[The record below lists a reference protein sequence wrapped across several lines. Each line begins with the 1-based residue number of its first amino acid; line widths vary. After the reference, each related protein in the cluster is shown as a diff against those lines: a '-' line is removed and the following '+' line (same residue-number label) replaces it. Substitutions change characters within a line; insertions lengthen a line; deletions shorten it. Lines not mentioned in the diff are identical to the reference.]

1 MQNSSDWLS
10 RSHPW
15 KSHEKYLKIK
25 PIRPESFTCFSGV
38 DHGLVFYYMSLLK
51 NTSRARRFSLLWN
64 SILIKNETYKKFTN
78 LHAFHLMIVPIPLHS
93 HKHLQSRRGTPI
105 CSFGGLRS
113 VPGFLRPIPKQKTR
127 TQAVPSGRSGW
138 STRRSSI
145 RVAGQ
150 LVWVVHVLNRLNS
163 STYVVSSS

>member
-38 DHGLVFYYMSLLK
+38 DHGLVFYYMALLK
-51 NTSRARRFSLLWN
+51 NTYWARRLSLLWN

-78 LHAFHLMIVPIPLHS
+78 LHAFHLIIVPIPLHS
-93 HKHLQSRRGTPI
+93 DKNLKSRRGTPI
-105 CSFGGLRS
+105 CSFRGLRS
-113 VPGFLRPIPKQKTR
+113 VPGFLRPIPKLDTR
-127 TQAVPSGRSGW
+127 TQAVPIGRSGW
-138 STRRSSI
+138 STRLWSI

-150 LVWVVHVLNRLNS
+150 LAGVVLVLNRLNS
-163 STYVVSSS
+163 STYFVSSS

>member
-38 DHGLVFYYMSLLK
+38 DHGLVFYYIALLK
-51 NTSRARRFSLLWN
+51 NTYWARRLSLLWN

-78 LHAFHLMIVPIPLHS
+78 LHAFHLIIVPIPLHS
-93 HKHLQSRRGTPI
+93 DKNLQSKRKTPI
-105 CSFGGLRS
+105 YSFKGLS
-113 VPGFLRPIPKQKTR
+113 LAFRPLPKLETKTKAM
-127 TQAVPSGRSGW
+127 TIKCSGW
-138 STRRSSI
+138 STQLWSI
-145 RVAGQ
+145 QVTGQ
-150 LVWVVHVLNRLNS
+150 LVEVVIVHAVGPIDWVYMARISL
-163 STYVVSSS
+163 